1 MIAPLLTRQE
11 VATILNVK
19 IRTVDKLI
27 KRGDLP
33 ARRVSDRKVAV
44 SEDDLRA
51 FLDGRLV
58 VDQPAQAVQPAQPST
73 QAVQQ
78 PTVRRRAVPFA

>member
-33 ARRVSDRKVAV
+33 AHRVSDRKVAV

-58 VDQPAQAVQPAQPST
+58 VDQPVQAVQPAQAAQP
-73 QAVQQ
+73 AQQ

>member
-1 MIAPLLTRQE
+1 MIAPLLTRQA
-11 VATILNVK
+11 VATSLTVK
-19 IRTVDKLI
+19 SRTVDKLI

-33 ARRVSDRKVAV
+33 AHRVSDRKVAV

-58 VDQPAQAVQPAQPST
+58 VDRPTQPAQAT
-73 QAVQQ
+73 QATQATQQ